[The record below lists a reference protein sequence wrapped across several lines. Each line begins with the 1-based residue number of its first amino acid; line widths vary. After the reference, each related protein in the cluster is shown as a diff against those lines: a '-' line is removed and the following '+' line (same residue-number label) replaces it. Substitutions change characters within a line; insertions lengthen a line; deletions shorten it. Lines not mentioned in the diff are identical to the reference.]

1 MDINV
6 LTRMVEQIE
15 KNIPVHE
22 EQYLRI
28 SEHLIKF
35 WTPQMRSDLYQE
47 VKANGSKYSSVI
59 TAVVED
65 MRGKAK
71 A

>member
-1 MDINV
+1 
-6 LTRMVEQIE
+6 MVEQIE

-35 WTPQMRSDLYQE
+35 WTPEMRSDLFQE
-47 VKANGSKYSSVI
+47 VKANRSNYSEVI
-59 TAVVED
+59 GKVVDD
-65 MRGKAK
+65 MRAKAK

>member
-1 MDINV
+1 
-6 LTRMVEQIE
+6 MVEQIE
-15 KNIPVHE
+15 KNIPAHE

-35 WTPQMRSDLYQE
+35 WTPQMRTDLFQE
-47 VKANGSKYSSVI
+47 VKDNRQNYSE
-59 TAVVED
+59 VVGQVVDD
-65 MRGKAK
+65 MRAKAK

>member
-1 MDINV
+1 MDIKV
-6 LTRMVEQIE
+6 LTNMVEQIE

-47 VKANGSKYSSVI
+47 VKANGSKYSPVI
-59 TAVVED
+59 TQVVED